1 MASAPA
7 VVSTERAAVADT
19 PLGVTSWLDHPEAI
33 AEQYESEDALTQRV
47 LAHRE
52 LVVGPD
58 DEEIVRERI
67 REARP
72 PRKDTGSI
80 SPRRSQ
86 SPDRRGLPVPFTL
99 SNIKKDLDD
108 IGSAFNGSP
117 ELEFRA
123 ATKALRLEKA
133 ALSYQYVPPG
143 YRFPYGHTH
152 ETQEEVYV
160 VVGGSGRM
168 KLDDEVVELEAWDAV
183 RVPPGTWRGYEAG
196 PEGSRSSSSARPTLA
211 RIREAM
217 STASVTGGPT
227 RRPRVPFGLRSAVRA
242 RAPESRARPSS
253 ACSPGLAAFRRA

>member
-1 MASAPA
+1 M
-7 VVSTERAAVADT
+7 
-19 PLGVTSWLDHPEAI
+19 
-33 AEQYESEDALTQRV
+33 
-47 LAHRE
+47 
-52 LVVGPD
+52 
-58 DEEIVRERI
+58 
-67 REARP
+67 
-72 PRKDTGSI
+72 
-80 SPRRSQ
+80 
-86 SPDRRGLPVPFTL
+86 PFTL
-99 SNIKKDLDD
+99 RNIKKDLDD
-108 IGSAFNGSP
+108 IGSAINGAP

-183 RVPPGTWRGYEAG
+183 RVPPGRGEGTRPG
-196 PEGSRSSSSARPTLA
+196 PRGSRSSSSARPTLA

-227 RRPRVPFGLRSAVRA
+227 RRPRVPLGLRSAVRA
-242 RAPESRARPSS
+242 RADAGCVCSKHASKRTPLGRLDQAERRTGGPGHHSTLLSGRRQQHSRLRQRKPGPVQNCQKLRTVSEPRTRSGVFA
-253 ACSPGLAAFRRA
+253 SPGPAFGNDG